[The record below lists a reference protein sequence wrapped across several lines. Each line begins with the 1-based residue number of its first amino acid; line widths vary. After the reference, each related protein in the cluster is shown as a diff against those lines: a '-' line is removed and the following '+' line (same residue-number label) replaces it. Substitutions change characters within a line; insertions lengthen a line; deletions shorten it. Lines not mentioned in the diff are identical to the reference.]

1 MEYSGVGC
9 GMSCRSHEEMFHA
22 AFLFLVKRANWKA
35 VAVVVPGKAL
45 EASTGEEL
53 KSSARPQVTSS
64 SSPHIAAH
72 DSYIALHYIHSHS
85 LHQQSSHGPSISRY
99 GA

>member
-1 MEYSGVGC
+1 
-9 GMSCRSHEEMFHA
+9 MFHA

-72 DSYIALHYIHSHS
+72 DSYIALHDIHYIHS